1 MSETVT
7 TKLPGETE
15 QQYTA
20 FLLYCEV
27 GSLRKLFDT
36 WDKLGQASGEV
47 RVDFIGKLGDRPSHA
62 TIERWSKKFAWV
74 KRADARLSEEMQ
86 DLDDKLRKIKQRRAY
101 LISEI
106 FWEKLKR
113 VQKQMKSGELA
124 TVQEAKTLWEMM
136 RIEFGETTSKHE
148 FINGINEA
156 EQKPP
161 TPEEQ
166 ELGQAIDQAIK
177 DFYDRKR
184 KAKYEIEK
192 DD

>member
-1 MSETVT
+1 MNNIITA
-7 TKLPGETE
+7 KLSGETE

-47 RVDFIGKLGDRPSHA
+47 RADFLSKLGDRPSHA
-62 TIERWSKKFAWV
+62 TIERWSKKYQWV

-113 VQKQMKSGELA
+113 VQKQMKSGELS
-124 TVQEAKTLWEMM
+124 TVQEVKTLWEMM

-148 FINGINEA
+148 LVNGINEA

-166 ELGQAIDQAIK
+166 ELGQAIDKAIIE
-177 DFYDRKR
+177 FYDRKR
-184 KAKYEIEK
+184 KTYYKNN

>member
-1 MSETVT
+1 MNEMVTV
-7 TKLPGETE
+7 KLSGESE

-36 WDKLGQASGEV
+36 WDKLGQASGEM
-47 RVDFIGKLGDRPSHA
+47 RVDFMDKLGGRPSHA
-62 TIERWSKKFAWV
+62 TIERWSKKYQWV

-86 DLDDKLRKIKQRRAY
+86 DLDYKLRKIKQRRVY

-113 VQKQMKSGELA
+113 VQKQMKSGELS
-124 TVQEAKTLWEMM
+124 TVQEVKTLWEMM

-156 EQKPP
+156 EQKSP

-166 ELGQAIDQAIK
+166 ELGKTIDQAIK
-177 DFYDRKR
+177 DFYNK
-184 KAKYEIEK
+184 KIKEKYEVKK

>member
-1 MSETVT
+1 MR
-7 TKLPGETE
+7 
-15 QQYTA
+15 A
-20 FLLYCEV
+20 DFL
-27 GSLRKLFDT
+27 S
-36 WDKLGQASGEV
+36 
-47 RVDFIGKLGDRPSHA
+47 KLGDRPSHA
-62 TIERWSKKFAWV
+62 TIERWSKKYQWV

-86 DLDDKLRKIKQRRAY
+86 DLDEKLRKIKQRRAY

-124 TVQEAKTLWEMM
+124 TVQEVKTLWEMM

-148 FINGINEA
+148 LVNGINEA

-161 TPEEQ
+161 TPEEE
-166 ELGQAIDQAIK
+166 ELGMAIDQAVK
-177 DFYDRKR
+177 DYYDKLRHK
-184 KAKYEIEK
+184 KAETNN